1 MNFTKEFKPSGGYLN
16 GFVRD
21 YVNNSENSF
30 IEFIPSSTFNGYPIT
45 NIFDYSS
52 MCTHWGSLEAEDGL
66 NSFLKIK
73 VKRFGLV
80 ISHFSI
86 ISHCDNRWTM
96 TSWIFEASSD
106 GKHYDTLVNKTNSAD
121 LDAGALKLY
130 EVNPMNKIYNV
141 FRIRQTSVTR
151 LGNAN
156 MRIAKIDVFG
166 LLVTVKQKTCMY
178 YRNSNNKLHFVLIF
192 MIYSC

>member
-21 YVNNSENSF
+21 YANNRENSF
-30 IEFIPSSTFNGYPIT
+30 IEVIPSSTITGYPLT
-45 NIFDYSS
+45 NIFYYNSNCS
-52 MCTHWGSLEAEDGL
+52 HWASKMNEDGL

-73 VKRFGLV
+73 VKKFGLV

-86 ISHCDNRWTM
+86 ISNCDSQCTM

-151 LGNAN
+151 LGYVN

-178 YRNSNNKLHFVLIF
+178 YRNSNNIIHFVLIF